1 MSRKLPALAALLVT
15 LALAHPAAAQDAG
28 ADSVLARADQS
39 RAKGAESAPI
49 TIIELSDFQCP
60 FCRQFAQQSMAAV
73 DSAFV
78 QTGRARLVFLNFP
91 LPSHPDAWSAS
102 EAAMC
107 AGAQGRFWPMHDRLF
122 AEQQQWAG
130 SGRAAEL
137 FLGYA
142 AALGLDQAAFT
153 ECVREDRVAP
163 LLIGDLM
170 QASRGGVSATPTFVV
185 MRPPRPGED
194 PQAAQRVLSG
204 AKSLQDFDAVISEL
218 EAP

>member
-1 MSRKLPALAALLVT
+1 MLRILPALPILLLV
-15 LALAHPAAAQDAG
+15 LALAPPAAAQGAG
-28 ADSVLARADQS
+28 ADSLLTRANQS
-39 RAKGAESAPI
+39 RAKGADTAPI

-91 LPSHPDAWSAS
+91 LPSHPDAWGAS

-130 SGRAAEL
+130 SGRAGEL
-137 FLGYA
+137 FQGYA
-142 AALGLDQAAFT
+142 AALGLDRAAFDR
-153 ECVREDRVAP
+153 CVGEDRVAP
-163 LLIGDLM
+163 LLVGDLM

-185 MRPPRPGED
+185 MREPRPGED

-204 AKSLQDFDAVISEL
+204 AKSLQDFHAVITEL
-218 EAP
+218 EAR